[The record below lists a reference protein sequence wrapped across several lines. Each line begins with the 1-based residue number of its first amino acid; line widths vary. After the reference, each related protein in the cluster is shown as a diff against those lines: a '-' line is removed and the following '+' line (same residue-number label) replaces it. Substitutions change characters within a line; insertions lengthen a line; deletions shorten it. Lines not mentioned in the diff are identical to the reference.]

1 MLTNPQKSLGCES
14 DQWEYLPPTARYPA
28 AEASK
33 NLSRRMLQNL
43 AGKALISLALREP
56 APPKG

>member
-1 MLTNPQKSLGCES
+1 MRES
-14 DQWEYLPPTARYPA
+14 DQWEYLPPTLDIQRLKRP
-28 AEASK
+28 K
-33 NLSRRMLQNL
+33 TLSRRMLQNL